1 MIARIL
7 RGAGAAVLAAAGLL
21 GGMTGCTAEEQ
32 RAQAQAAA
40 LAKQADALAVGISA
54 PAPTD
59 TTAVVIQLAFGEEA
73 DLDLYVTD
81 PLLDTVYFARHESRT
96 GGRISA
102 DVRCDTAGPRIEEVR
117 FDAPWPGRYRVGVD
131 HPMRCDGAPAPAPAP
146 APAAFAVTVYA
157 DGRTYH
163 ARGSVPLEQFE
174 VVVLEFEVRGS
185 LKHSPAE
192 YGGVD

>member
-7 RGAGAAVLAAAGLL
+7 GVASAAVLAVAGLL

-40 LAKQADALAVGISA
+40 LAKQADALAVGMSA
-54 PAPTD
+54 PTPTD
-59 TTAVVIQLAFGEEA
+59 TTGVVVQLAFGEEA

-131 HPMRCDGAPAPAPAP
+131 HPMRCDGAPAPAPA
-146 APAAFAVTVYA
+146 AFAVTVYA

-174 VVVLEFEVRGS
+174 VVVLDFEVRGS

>member
-1 MIARIL
+1 VSSRIL
-7 RGAGAAVLAAAGLL
+7 RLASVALLAGGSF
-21 GGMTGCTAEEQ
+21 GCTGEE
-32 RAQAQAAA
+32 RQANEQAAA
-40 LAKQADALAVGISA
+40 LAKQADALAVRLTV
-54 PAPTD
+54 PAATD
-59 TTAVVIQLAFGEEA
+59 RTGVVVQLAFGKEA

-131 HPMRCDGAPAPAPAP
+131 HPMRCDGAPAPAPA
-146 APAAFAVTVYA
+146 AFAVTVYA
-157 DGRTYH
+157 DGKTYR
-163 ARGSVPLEQFE
+163 AKGSVALEQFD
-174 VVVLEFEVRGS
+174 VAVLDFQVQGS